1 MALSMRWN
9 TISAVIASTTFL
21 CLQDLTKKGMVLR
34 NFASSLNE
42 DDEGTEKKTAFQM
55 LKQKYQNSKSSIK

>member
-42 DDEGTEKKTAFQM
+42 DDEGPRR
-55 LKQKYQNSKSSIK
+55 KQLFKC